1 MAAKE
6 LALPFSAA
14 ALAGG
19 ALLIFLF
26 VAEPPRFA
34 YALPGLAFLG
44 ALLWGWISTYRR
56 LQALEDIPL
65 ARIGTAAQGYT
76 RLQGRAALFPGS
88 SLRSPVTSQ
97 PCCWY
102 SYSVTTYDEQGE
114 VQSSESDT
122 TQWSFMMTDGS
133 GECVI
138 DPVGARVIAARVN
151 SYRDKQQAWTEEII
165 VAREPL
171 AVVGE
176 FTTSGASVSEAEI
189 EARTGALL
197 AQWKKERRY
206 GAEGW
211 DRVRA
216 QARREVEAD
225 IARHPPQPQHR
236 MAAPGDG
243 RPYLISTQGDGQLAR
258 DLRIWAWIYVVGFVA
273 GAAALGWLLLRW

>member
-1 MAAKE
+1 MVQ
-6 LALPFSAA
+6 LPFAGRKGARASFQRRRARGRRALDFSFRRRAA
-14 ALAGG
+14 
-19 ALLIFLF
+19 
-26 VAEPPRFA
+26 RFA
-34 YALPGLAFLG
+34 HALPGFAFLG

-65 ARIGTAAQGYT
+65 ARIGTAAQGYA

-88 SLRSPVTSQ
+88 SLRSPVTGQ

-114 VQSSESDT
+114 VQSSETDT
-122 TQWSFMMTDGS
+122 TEWSFMMTDGS

-165 VAREPL
+165 VAHEPL

-176 FTTSGASVSEAEI
+176 FTASGASVSEAQI
-189 EARTGALL
+189 EARTGAL
-197 AQWKKERRY
+197 
-206 GAEGW
+206 
-211 DRVRA
+211 
-216 QARREVEAD
+216 
-225 IARHPPQPQHR
+225 
-236 MAAPGDG
+236 
-243 RPYLISTQGDGQLAR
+243 LAR

-273 GAAALGWLLLRW
+273 GAAALGWLLLRRW